1 MTTTQMNRVIDSP
14 YMQWAKGH
22 VHAEFNLAAS
32 GLASAPI
39 SMLPF
44 TPETLNITGNSYYGY
59 TPLQE
64 ALARHCGLPAERIF
78 STLGTSLANHLAM
91 AALLSPGDEVVIEEP
106 SYELIIRTALYL
118 GATVR
123 RFPRRRELGF
133 QIDPD
138 DVARSISDRTRLV
151 IITNLHN
158 PTSVRTPDSIL
169 KSLSDLLRRRGSR
182 LLVDEVYLDADFG
195 NAPKTAAHIDP
206 NIIVTNSLTKV
217 YGLSGL
223 RCGWVTGDP
232 VFIRKLWHLNDL
244 YEVIPPHVTEQL
256 SAIALD
262 NLSLFRDRAHS
273 ILQQNHAAFRELIA
287 GLPGIEV
294 TSPGFGTVA
303 FARLLRGT
311 VADLEA
317 MCLERFRTAIAPGRF
332 FDAPE
337 YFRIGLGGEPEM
349 TAKGLENLR
358 KCLLTHT

>member
-1 MTTTQMNRVIDSP
+1 MITTQTNRVIDSP

-22 VHAEFNLAAS
+22 VHAEINLAAS

-39 SMLPF
+39 SMMPF
-44 TPETLNITGNSYYGY
+44 SPEALNITGDSYYGY
-59 TPLQE
+59 APLQE
-64 ALARHCGLPAERIF
+64 ALGRHCGLSPDRIF

-138 DVARSISDRTRLV
+138 DVARTISDRTRLV

-169 KSLSDLLRRRGSR
+169 KSLGDLLRRRGSR

-195 NAPKTAAHIDP
+195 NAPQSAAHIDP
-206 NIIVTNSLTKV
+206 DIIVTNSLTKV

-232 VFIRKLWHLNDL
+232 AFIRKLWHLNDL
-244 YEVIPPHVTEQL
+244 FEVIPPHITEQL
-256 SAIALD
+256 SLIALD
-262 NLSLFRDRAHS
+262 NLSVFRERARS
-273 ILQQNHAAFRELIA
+273 ILSKNHDSFNQMLA
-287 GLPGIEV
+287 GCPEIEC
-294 TSPGFGTVA
+294 TLPGFGTMV
-303 FARLLRGT
+303 FARLLKGS
-311 VADLEA
+311 VADLDS
-317 MCLERFRTAIAPGRF
+317 MCLQRFHTAIAPGRF
-332 FDAPE
+332 FDAPDF
-337 YFRIGLGGEPEM
+337 FRIGLGGEPE
-349 TAKGLENLR
+349 TVKKGLMNLR
-358 KCLLTHT
+358 ECLRHSV